1 MTSRPL
7 KFSVNLFGNGSVAE
21 MAEEGRRAEAAGF
34 DVVMLPDH
42 LGSTAPL
49 VPLVAIAQAA
59 PKLQVSNLVIDAAF
73 YRPALLARDLASVDS
88 ATDGRLIIAL
98 GAGYVEAEFIAAGLP
113 FPGPGARVKILTEH
127 VTEIRRL
134 LSDPG
139 HIPPPMQTPPPI
151 MVAGMGDKLLTMA
164 AAHADIISIA
174 SLGSEADL
182 AERVAFVKSRAG
194 QRINDIELAFGFFQ
208 VSLDDHTDLSLIRL
222 LDAET
227 PDAEVRQWTTVLHGS
242 VEQAAERIHHLRD
255 ELGISYFHL
264 NKTPSTSWE
273 TLERL
278 IAAVK

>member
-1 MTSRPL
+1 
-7 KFSVNLFGNGSVAE
+7 
-21 MAEEGRRAEAAGF
+21 
-34 DVVMLPDH
+34 
-42 LGSTAPL
+42 
-49 VPLVAIAQAA
+49 
-59 PKLQVSNLVIDAAF
+59 
-73 YRPALLARDLASVDS
+73 
-88 ATDGRLIIAL
+88 
-98 GAGYVEAEFIAAGLP
+98 
-113 FPGPGARVKILTEH
+113 
-127 VTEIRRL
+127 
-134 LSDPG
+134 
-139 HIPPPMQTPPPI
+139 
-151 MVAGMGDKLLTMA
+151 MA

-182 AERVAFVKSRAG
+182 AERVAFVKSHAG
-194 QRINDIELAFGFFQ
+194 QRINNIELAFGFFQ